1 MNSHWQFDD
10 TSVWLSVH
18 THKLSQYWSFPGRC
32 HSNRH
37 SPWPSCSVTY
47 TSFVPFLKW
56 RLLTLAKGNLIL
68 VWGLPPSDP
77 NTSRNPDPQ
86 WATNRLLSSSKSI
99 PSGPPSRSPVK
110 RQTHDNETENKTAN
124 VNHKTILSNLINAHR
139 IIQLRM
145 KYNMAP
151 MWTQNPHKIVF
162 RHWGPFLHFTPKLVF
177 KV

>member
-10 TSVWLSVH
+10 GPVWLSVH

-86 WATNRLLSSSKSI
+86 WATKRLLSSSKSI

-110 RQTHDNETENKTAN
+110 RQTYDNETENKTAN
-124 VNHKTILSNLINAHR
+124 VNHKTILSNLINANR

-151 MWTQNPHKIVF
+151 MWTQNPHKIVL
-162 RHWGPFLHFTPKLVF
+162 RHWRPFLHFTPKLVLE
-177 KV
+177 V